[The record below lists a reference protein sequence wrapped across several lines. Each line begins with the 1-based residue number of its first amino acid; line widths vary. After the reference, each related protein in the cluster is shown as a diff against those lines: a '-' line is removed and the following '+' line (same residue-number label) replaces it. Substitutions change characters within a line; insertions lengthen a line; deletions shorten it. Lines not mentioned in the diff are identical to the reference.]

1 MHDGKFAFQLIYY
14 WQLKGLV
21 MVKRKFYLFDFLFK
35 NVALLSV
42 LSVIIIL
49 LLIVLVLYR
58 ESSTA
63 ISHFGLIEFIKS
75 QSWNPPLSKFG
86 GLPAIFGSLVS
97 TLIALIIAVPIA
109 IGIAIFLTEI
119 SPHPLRTPIGIAV
132 ELLAAI
138 PSIIYGMWGLF
149 YFAPVMRDK
158 IQPFIHATLGKLPL
172 IGSWFS
178 GTTPGIGLLT
188 ASIVLSIMILP
199 FTAALSR
206 DSFNM
211 VPDILKES
219 AYALGATKWDV
230 IKSVVFPYAKLG
242 VFGGIILSLGRA
254 LGETMAV
261 TFVMGNQPVI
271 PKSLLEPATS
281 ITVTLANEF
290 TEADSDLYISSLFLL
305 AFILFVLS
313 FIIIA
318 VGKFVFLRK
327 VEKG

>member
-1 MHDGKFAFQLIYY
+1 VKKSKVSDWLFGKVAFLS
-14 WQLKGLV
+14 
-21 MVKRKFYLFDFLFK
+21 
-35 NVALLSV
+35 ALTL
-42 LSVIIIL
+42 LIIL
-49 LLIVLVLYR
+49 LALFIVLYK
-58 ESSTA
+58 ESSLSIHT
-63 ISHFGLIEFIKS
+63 FGVWKFITSKV
-75 QSWNPPLSKFG
+75 WNPPAEKFG
-86 GLPAIFGSLVS
+86 GAPAIFGTIVS
-97 TLIALIIAVPIA
+97 TIISIFIAVPVA

-119 SPHPLRTPIGIAV
+119 APPFLRTPVGVAV

-149 YFAPVMRDK
+149 YFAPFMRDK
-158 IQPFIHATLGKLPL
+158 LQPIIHATLGKLPL

-178 GTTPGIGLLT
+178 GYTPGIGLLT

-199 FTAALSR
+199 FTAAISR

-230 IKSVVFPYAKLG
+230 MKDVVIPYAKLG
-242 VFGGIILSLGRA
+242 VIGGIILSLGRA

-271 PKSLLEPATS
+271 PHSLLEPATS

-290 TEADSDLYISSLFLL
+290 TEADTDLYLSSLFYL
-305 AFILFVLS
+305 ALILFVMS
-313 FIIIA
+313 FVVIV
-318 VGKFVFLRK
+318 VGKFFFLKK
-327 VEKG
+327 VER

>member
-1 MHDGKFAFQLIYY
+1 ME
-14 WQLKGLV
+14 
-21 MVKRKFYLFDFLFK
+21 RKSRLSNFLFSK
-35 NVALLSV
+35 VALASTLLVV
-42 LSVIIIL
+42 LIL
-49 LLIVLVLYR
+49 FAIFVVLYK
-58 ESSTA
+58 ESSLSIHTFGVW
-63 ISHFGLIEFIKS
+63 HFITSKV
-75 QSWNPPLSKFG
+75 WNPPMEKFG
-86 GLPAIFGSLVS
+86 GAPAIFGTVVS
-97 TLIALIIAVPIA
+97 TLISILIAVPVA

-119 SPHPLRTPIGIAV
+119 APHSLRTPVGVAI

-149 YFAPVMRDK
+149 FFAPFMRDYL
-158 IQPFIHATLGKLPL
+158 QPVIHATLGKLPL

-178 GTTPGIGLLT
+178 GYTPGIGLLT

-199 FTAALSR
+199 FTAAIAR

-230 IKSVVFPYAKLG
+230 MKDVVIPYARLG
-242 VFGGIILSLGRA
+242 VVGGVVLSLGRA

-271 PKSLLEPATS
+271 PHSLLEPATS

-290 TEADSDLYISSLFLL
+290 TEADTDLYLSSLFYL
-305 AFILFVLS
+305 ALILFVMS
-313 FIIIA
+313 FLVIS
-318 VGKFVFLRK
+318 VGKFFFLKK
-327 VEKG
+327 VER

>member
-1 MHDGKFAFQLIYY
+1 MEYRRDR
-14 WQLKGLV
+14 LV
-21 MVKRKFYLFDFLFK
+21 DWLFG
-35 NVALLSV
+35 NVAFV
-42 LSVIIIL
+42 SVILVVLIL
-49 LLIVLVLYR
+49 FALFIVLYS
-58 ESSTA
+58 ESRLSIET
-63 ISHFGLIEFIKS
+63 FGVWKFIKS
-75 QSWNPPLSKFG
+75 TVWNPPMNKFG
-86 GLPAIFGSLVS
+86 GAPAIFGSVVS
-97 TLIALIIAVPIA
+97 TIISITIAVPVA

-119 SPHPLRTPIGIAV
+119 APHYLRTPVGVAV

-149 YFAPVMRDK
+149 FFAPFMRDK
-158 IQPFIHATLGKLPL
+158 LQPIIHATLGKIPV

-178 GTTPGIGLLT
+178 GYTPGIGLLT

-199 FTAALSR
+199 FTAAISR
-206 DSFNM
+206 DSFKM

-230 IKSVVFPYAKLG
+230 MKDVVIPYAKLG
-242 VFGGIILSLGRA
+242 VIGGIILSLGRA

-290 TEADSDLYISSLFLL
+290 TEADTDLYLSSLFYL
-305 AFILFVLS
+305 ALILFVMS
-313 FIIIA
+313 FLVIFI
-318 VGKFVFLRK
+318 GKFIFLKK
-327 VEKG
+327 VER

>member
-1 MHDGKFAFQLIYY
+1 M
-14 WQLKGLV
+14 
-21 MVKRKFYLFDFLFK
+21 RKDFLVDWTFGK
-35 NVALLSV
+35 VALLSA
-42 LSVIIIL
+42 
-49 LLIVLVLYR
+49 LIVVFILVSLFIVLYR
-58 ESSTA
+58 ESSLAVST
-63 ISHFGLIEFIKS
+63 FGVWKFITS
-75 QSWNPPLSKFG
+75 TVWNPPMEKFG
-86 GLPAIFGSLVS
+86 GAPAIFGTIVS
-97 TLIALIIAVPIA
+97 TVISIAIAVPVA

-119 SPHPLRTPIGIAV
+119 APHFLRTPVGVAI

-149 YFAPVMRDK
+149 FFAPFMRDK
-158 IQPFIHATLGKLPL
+158 VQPVIHATLGKLPV
-172 IGSWFS
+172 IGQWFS
-178 GTTPGIGLLT
+178 GYTPGIGLLT

-199 FTAALSR
+199 FTAAISR

-230 IKSVVFPYAKLG
+230 MKDVVIPYAKLG
-242 VFGGIILSLGRA
+242 VIGGIILSLGRA

-290 TEADSDLYISSLFLL
+290 TEADTDLYLSSLFYL
-305 AFILFVLS
+305 ALILFVMS
-313 FIIIA
+313 FIVIVI
-318 VGKFVFLRK
+318 GKFLFLKK
-327 VEKG
+327 VER

>member
-1 MHDGKFAFQLIYY
+1 M
-14 WQLKGLV
+14 
-21 MVKRKFYLFDFLFK
+21 RKDFLVDWTFGK
-35 NVALLSV
+35 VALLSA
-42 LSVIIIL
+42 
-49 LLIVLVLYR
+49 LIVVFILVFLFIVLYK
-58 ESSTA
+58 ESSLAVST
-63 ISHFGLIEFIKS
+63 FGVWKFITS
-75 QSWNPPLSKFG
+75 TVWNPPMEKFG
-86 GLPAIFGSLVS
+86 GAPAIFGTIVS
-97 TLIALIIAVPIA
+97 TVISIAIAVPVA

-119 SPHPLRTPIGIAV
+119 APHFLRTPVGVAI

-149 YFAPVMRDK
+149 FFAPFMRDK
-158 IQPFIHATLGKLPL
+158 VQPVIHATLGKLPV
-172 IGSWFS
+172 IGQWFS
-178 GTTPGIGLLT
+178 GYTPGIGLLT

-199 FTAALSR
+199 FTAAISR

-230 IKSVVFPYAKLG
+230 MKDVVIPYAKLG
-242 VFGGIILSLGRA
+242 VIGGIILSLGRA

-290 TEADSDLYISSLFLL
+290 TEADTDLYLSSLFYL
-305 AFILFVLS
+305 ALILFVMS
-313 FIIIA
+313 FIVIVI
-318 VGKFVFLRK
+318 GKFLFLKK
-327 VEKG
+327 VER

>member
-1 MHDGKFAFQLIYY
+1 
-14 WQLKGLV
+14 
-21 MVKRKFYLFDFLFK
+21 MVKRKFYLSDVLFR
-35 NVALLSV
+35 NVALLSA
-42 LSVIIIL
+42 VIISLAL
-49 LLIVLVLYR
+49 LLIAIVLYK
-58 ESSTA
+58 ESSIA
-63 ISHFGLIEFIKS
+63 ISHFGILDFIKS
-75 QSWNPPLSKFG
+75 QDWNPPLSKFG
-86 GLPAIFGSLVS
+86 GLPAIFGSIIS
-97 TLIALIIAVPIA
+97 TLIALLIAVPVA
-109 IGIAIFLTEI
+109 LGIAMFLTEI
-119 SPHPLRTPIGIAV
+119 SPHALRTPIGVAV

-149 YFAPVMRDK
+149 YFAPFMRDK
-158 IQPFIHATLGKLPL
+158 AQPVIHATLGKLPF

-206 DSFNM
+206 DSFKM

-230 IKSVVFPYAKLG
+230 MKSVVFPYAKLG

-305 AFILFVLS
+305 AFILFVMS

-318 VGKFVFLRK
+318 VGKFIFLKRVGK
-327 VEKG
+327 E

>member
-1 MHDGKFAFQLIYY
+1 M
-14 WQLKGLV
+14 
-21 MVKRKFYLFDFLFK
+21 RKDFLVDWTFGK
-35 NVALLSV
+35 VALLSA
-42 LSVIIIL
+42 
-49 LLIVLVLYR
+49 LIVVFILVSLFIVLYK
-58 ESSTA
+58 ESSLAVST
-63 ISHFGLIEFIKS
+63 FGVWKFITS
-75 QSWNPPLSKFG
+75 TVWNPPMEKFG
-86 GLPAIFGSLVS
+86 GAPAIFGTIVS
-97 TLIALIIAVPIA
+97 TVISITIAVPVA

-119 SPHPLRTPIGIAV
+119 APHFLRTPVGVAI

-149 YFAPVMRDK
+149 FFAPFMRDK
-158 IQPFIHATLGKLPL
+158 VQPVIHATLGKLPV
-172 IGSWFS
+172 IGQWFS
-178 GTTPGIGLLT
+178 GYTPGIGLLT

-199 FTAALSR
+199 FTAAISR

-230 IKSVVFPYAKLG
+230 MKDVVIPYAKLG
-242 VFGGIILSLGRA
+242 VIGGIILSLGRA

-290 TEADSDLYISSLFLL
+290 TEADTDLYLSSLFYL
-305 AFILFVLS
+305 ALILFVMS
-313 FIIIA
+313 FIVIVI
-318 VGKFVFLRK
+318 GKFLFLKK
-327 VEKG
+327 VER

>member
-1 MHDGKFAFQLIYY
+1 M
-14 WQLKGLV
+14 
-21 MVKRKFYLFDFLFK
+21 RKDFLVDWTFGK
-35 NVALLSV
+35 VALLSA
-42 LSVIIIL
+42 
-49 LLIVLVLYR
+49 LIVVFILVSLFIVLYK
-58 ESSTA
+58 ESSLAVST
-63 ISHFGLIEFIKS
+63 FGVWKFITS
-75 QSWNPPLSKFG
+75 TVWNPPMEKFG
-86 GLPAIFGSLVS
+86 GAPAIFGTIVS
-97 TLIALIIAVPIA
+97 TVISIAIAVPVA

-119 SPHPLRTPIGIAV
+119 APHFLRTPVGVAI

-149 YFAPVMRDK
+149 FFAPFMRDK
-158 IQPFIHATLGKLPL
+158 VQPVIHATLGKLPV
-172 IGSWFS
+172 IGQWFS
-178 GTTPGIGLLT
+178 GYTPGIGLLT

-199 FTAALSR
+199 FTAAISR

-230 IKSVVFPYAKLG
+230 MKDVVIPYAKLG
-242 VFGGIILSLGRA
+242 VIGGIILSLGRA

-290 TEADSDLYISSLFLL
+290 TEADTDLYLSSLFYL
-305 AFILFVLS
+305 ALILFVMS
-313 FIIIA
+313 FIVIVI
-318 VGKFVFLRK
+318 GKFLFLKK
-327 VEKG
+327 VER